1 MKVLPVGE
9 LKAHFAKVLE
19 SVKQGEEFVISYGK
33 KRENIAVIIPYKEY
47 KERNRI
53 KLGLLAKKGTYKINH
68 DFKMTAEELFEV

>member
-1 MKVLPVGE
+1 MRILPVGE
-9 LKAHFAKVLE
+9 FKAQFAKVLE

-47 KERNRI
+47 KEKNRI
-53 KLGLLAKKGTYKINH
+53 KLGLLAGKGTYKINH